1 VSRGVSE
8 EVRSYVLEQSIWE
21 RDPGRLEMDTP
32 LLDGSLDSFGLQMLI
47 AFLENRYKIVI
58 ENEEL
63 VPDNFSSIA
72 AVSRLVETKLGSSAS

>member
-1 VSRGVSE
+1 VSREVAE
-8 EVRSYVLEQSIWE
+8 EVRSHVLSESIWE
-21 RDPGRLEMDTP
+21 RDPERLTIDTP

-47 AFLENRYKIVI
+47 AFLESRYRIVI

-72 AVSRLVETKLGSSAS
+72 AVARLVDAKLDRPP